1 MGGVDAI
8 EVAHRGLGDH
18 QIGSDDPDEPG
29 DRPTQVEIGDD
40 GSVGEAQPMELGH
53 PDDPSRIGLFGPAD
67 LSELGAGE
75 VRRLTGVA
83 VGDQSID
90 DIDAVIDQRAGGAGR
105 SEVDVVGMSDDD
117 QGFRGNEIVVAMD
130 QFCQCSRH
138 GRHRRLPVAME
149 TTSTGK
155 PEELNTI
162 LTADDVTAALWSAID
177 GGRMVELVPELLDL
191 RMEQDPIH
199 RHKEVLSHTVAVVAK
214 TPDDVTVRLA
224 ALFHDI
230 AKPQTRSYDH
240 GGVTFRHHEVV
251 GARMT
256 RKRMEALGYD
266 AAMVDDVSELVR
278 LSGRFKGY
286 TDGWSDTA
294 VRRYARDAGH
304 LLGRLNALVRSDCTT
319 RNKEKVAALQVAI
332 DELEHRIAT
341 LAEQE
346 RVAAERPQLD
356 GDAVMTHLGVGPGR
370 HIGDALVWLLALK
383 RTEGELPAD
392 EINRRLDAWWID
404 YRT

>member
-1 MGGVDAI
+1 
-8 EVAHRGLGDH
+8 
-18 QIGSDDPDEPG
+18 
-29 DRPTQVEIGDD
+29 
-40 GSVGEAQPMELGH
+40 
-53 PDDPSRIGLFGPAD
+53 
-67 LSELGAGE
+67 
-75 VRRLTGVA
+75 
-83 VGDQSID
+83 
-90 DIDAVIDQRAGGAGR
+90 
-105 SEVDVVGMSDDD
+105 
-117 QGFRGNEIVVAMD
+117 
-130 QFCQCSRH
+130 
-138 GRHRRLPVAME
+138 ME

-230 AKPQTRSYDH
+230 AKPRTRSYEH

-383 RTEGELPAD
+383 RTEGELPPD